1 MASTKTSTEAMDRMI
16 KNITLFLE
24 NQKVLMRALERDYAR
39 VGDEWKDKK
48 YEQLGGTIREAVSSI
63 SNSSVTLSECV
74 TKIQL
79 LKAKLEEYLSTS
91 I

>member
-1 MASTKTSTEAMDRMI
+1 M
-16 KNITLFLE
+16 FLE
-24 NQKVLMRALERDYAR
+24 NQRVLMSSLERDYTR
-39 VGDEWKDKK
+39 VGEEWKDKK

-74 TKIQL
+74 TRIQL
-79 LKAKLEEYLSTS
+79 LKSKLEEYLSTR